1 MKSIIFSLAII
12 VSFSAFSQI
21 DTISNLNLPAQFTV
35 QKHQGTNVWGYW
47 TSHNAYGDEAWAEK
61 YYVSGPVKVLG
72 VISHHKGYVSNPNN
86 TLQFGVRNVAQN
98 AYPGS
103 LVTSKSVR
111 YDEIDL
117 SGDAMTTM
125 FNNAINVNDSFFVS
139 YELGDIAHGGF
150 EGDTIALMMGID
162 GSRPQTDA
170 NTIARNA
177 IRWHSH
183 SGEVWKDFATQNFT
197 NIMTHFAIFP
207 IVEFL
212 NVSNEVFFQKN
223 ETKIYPAYPNP
234 SNGKISI
241 NVENIANSEVSFEL
255 MSLDGKKL
263 FSSNKVESFE
273 GIKNFEFDFQQFSKG
288 YYILLIKNE
297 RTAFAQKI
305 QII

>member
-1 MKSIIFSLAII
+1 MKSLIFFLNIFISSWVFAQ
-12 VSFSAFSQI
+12 V
-21 DTISNLNLPAQFTV
+21 DTISNFSSHPQLII
-35 QKHQGTNVWGYW
+35 QKHQGANVWGYW

-61 YYVSGPVKVLG
+61 YYASEPVEVFG
-72 VISHHKGYVSNPNN
+72 IISHHKGHVTNASN
-86 TLQFGVRNVAQN
+86 TLNFGLRTVASN
-98 AYPGS
+98 ALPS
-103 LVTSKSVR
+103 NLIISKSVR

-117 SGDAMTTM
+117 SGNAMTTI
-125 FNNAINVNDSFFVS
+125 FNSSMNVNDSFFVS

-197 NIMTHFAIFP
+197 NIMTHFALFP

-212 NVSNEVFFQKN
+212 NVSNEAFIQKN

-234 SNGKISI
+234 SNGKMAI
-241 NVENIANSEVSFEL
+241 NVENIAQSEVLFEL

-263 FSSNKVESFE
+263 FSSNKAENFE
-273 GIKNFEFDFQQFSKG
+273 GIRNFEFDFQQFSKG
-288 YYILLIKNE
+288 HYILLIKTN

-305 QII
+305 QIL